1 MLEAEATLN
10 ALGASLRALSRV
22 VLEQSCWIGGLGLAI
37 GGVTSAVL
45 LFIAA
50 RNDVPV
56 QLTLPVAGG
65 CALAVLALALGSG
78 LFAVRGLL
86 RADPALLLR

>member
-1 MLEAEATLN
+1 WLLDTGAGIAVLFMAVIVCIVGAIVTSQSLTAVVIASAREYATLN

-37 GGVTSAVL
+37 GGLTSAVL

-56 QLTLPVAGG
+56 Q
-65 CALAVLALALGSG
+65 
-78 LFAVRGLL
+78 
-86 RADPALLLR
+86 